1 MLRGLVT
8 ASLLL
13 WALPVAA
20 QERDYCPARPGLGDT
35 PCTIAPGHASLEIG
49 LADWQRDDQSDA
61 RTDSFVAGD
70 MLFRLGVATAD
81 EIDLGWTAWGRTTIR
96 DRASGI
102 ASHAAGVGD
111 VRIGWRHNLL
121 HPDGEHGSIALLPFV
136 TLPNG
141 SGPLGAGTWGA
152 GIEAPMA
159 VPAGPVSLA
168 FTPEIDAAPDADGR
182 GRHFAISGV
191 AGLGFDLAA
200 KLNLTTE
207 LRLARDEDPAGTTSQ
222 ALAGLSLAWTPR
234 DNLQLDIGTVAGL
247 NSDAPDIELYAG
259 ISRRF

>member
-1 MLRGLVT
+1 MLRAFVT

-13 WALPVAA
+13 WALPAVA

-35 PCTIAPGHASLEIG
+35 PCTIAPGHASLEVG
-49 LADWQRDDQSDA
+49 LADWQRDNQPDT
-61 RTDSFVAGD
+61 RTDNVVAGD
-70 MLFRLGVATAD
+70 MLFRLGVSNAD
-81 EIDLGWTAWGRTTIR
+81 EIDLGWTAYGHSTVR
-96 DRASGI
+96 DRMSG
-102 ASHAAGVGD
+102 ATSHASGVGD

-121 HPDGEHGSIALLPFV
+121 HPDGEGGSVALLPFV
-136 TLPNG
+136 TLPTGN
-141 SGPLGAGTWGA
+141 GPLGAGTWGA
-152 GIEAPMA
+152 GLEAPMA
-159 VPAGPVSLA
+159 VPAGSVDLA
-168 FTPEIDAAPDADGR
+168 FTPEIDAAPDADGQ

-191 AGLGFDLAA
+191 VGLGFDLAE

-207 LRLARDEDPAGTTSQ
+207 LQLARDEDPSGTTSQ

-247 NSDAPDIELYAG
+247 NRDAPDFELYAG